1 MINIEN
7 LTGWLS
13 ETVGGWRDAAAA
25 SLSGFA
31 DWAQS
36 GMNSGIDWITN
47 TLPATIN
54 GAIDT
59 ATAAAGNAVSNAVGT
74 VTEGASNMVSNAI
87 DSAWDW
93 AGDLIPDGLL
103 TSLGLGG
110 GGLLAAVLG
119 YKLVNGVMNR
129 QRRPAEYAAFRVPA
143 AIYEKIKAI
152 LESANLTVNDGEV
165 MEGWAIFSVPRYHL
179 GPTKRILNDLKVE
192 WDTVG

>member
-1 MINIEN
+1 M
-7 LTGWLS
+7 
-13 ETVGGWRDAAAA
+13 
-25 SLSGFA
+25 
-31 DWAQS
+31 
-36 GMNSGIDWITN
+36 DWITN
-47 TLPATIN
+47 TLPASID
-54 GAIDT
+54 GAIDAA
-59 ATAAAGNAVSNAVGT
+59 ATTAGNAVSNAVGT